1 MLYSRDKANIFLAIE
16 RIVLSNLF
24 SFCGQNKIFLFKVDF
39 IHAHIHIY
47 MHTHTHTHVYTA
59 DMVYKVT
66 LECSLSPLLVT
77 PLIGNVRY
85 IYTVDSHLH
94 FMVTKWLS

>member
-1 MLYSRDKANIFLAIE
+1 MLYSRDKDQHFSSHRENCLVKF
-16 RIVLSNLF
+16 F

-39 IHAHIHIY
+39 IHAYIHIH
-47 MHTHTHTHVYTA
+47 MHTHTHVYTA
-59 DMVYKVT
+59 DMVYEVT